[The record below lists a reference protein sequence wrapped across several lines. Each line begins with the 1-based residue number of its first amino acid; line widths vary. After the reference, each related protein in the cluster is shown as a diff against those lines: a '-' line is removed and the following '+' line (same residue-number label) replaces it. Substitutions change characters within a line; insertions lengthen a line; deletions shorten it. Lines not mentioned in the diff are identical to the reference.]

1 MPSFRHYTPS
11 LSDDTETLA
20 DWMELEAIRSE
31 NGTASLRE
39 LAQTLHI
46 AGNAEAPD
54 EAGDENDE
62 ANVEPRDYIDRLDHV
77 IDALQWREAS
87 CGEGAYPYMVSKV
100 GTSLTRRS
108 GWKTSVYI
116 FQRLLCGYSGE
127 SRLST
132 GKGLLYNA
140 RLFEALSV
148 VSAGRYLGERA
159 KTFHFAFPRPDK
171 SNFQRA
177 LSALASATG
186 GQPLTRLISRAE
198 KDDGL
203 DVFAWRPFPDDRSNY
218 VCLFGQCAGG
228 SNWDLKAPQP
238 LAFLGKWIGF
248 DTGAVLGSLFM
259 PRMMTKTDFVGLS
272 KVTLVFDRCR
282 IAALVPNFEA
292 LGPKHVEYT
301 AWMAS
306 ALTDCGARAIHAKFS

>member
-1 MPSFRHYTPS
+1 MATFRHYTPR

-46 AGNAEAPD
+46 AGNAEALD
-54 EAGDENDE
+54 EAGDETDE
-62 ANVEPRDYIDRLDHV
+62 VNVEPRDYIDQLDRV
-77 IDALQWREAS
+77 MDALQWRESA
-87 CGEGAYPYMVSKV
+87 CGEETYPYVVNKV
-100 GTSLTRRS
+100 GTSVTLRA
-108 GWKTSVYI
+108 GWKSSVYV

-127 SRLST
+127 SSLATRA
-132 GKGLLYNA
+132 GRLYNA
-140 RLFEALSV
+140 RLFERLSV
-148 VSAGRYLGERA
+148 ESAGRYLGEKA

-177 LSALASATG
+177 LAALVSATG
-186 GQPLTRLISRAE
+186 GQPLTRIISRAE

-203 DVFAWRPFPDDRSNY
+203 DVFAWRPFPDNRSNY

-228 SNWDLKAPQP
+228 ANWDSKAPQP

-259 PRMMTKTDFVGLS
+259 PRMMAEADFVGLS

-282 IAALVPNFEA
+282 IAALIPNFA
-292 LGPKHVEYT
+292 SLGPKQKDYS
-301 AWMAS
+301 AWMDS
-306 ALTDCGARAIHAKFS
+306 ALIDCGARAIC